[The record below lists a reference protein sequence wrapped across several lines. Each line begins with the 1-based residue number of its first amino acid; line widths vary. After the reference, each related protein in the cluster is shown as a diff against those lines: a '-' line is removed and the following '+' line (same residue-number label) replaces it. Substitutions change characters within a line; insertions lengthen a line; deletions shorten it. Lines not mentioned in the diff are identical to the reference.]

1 MQRITTGKLLIY
13 GLLVFIFGLSSFSVT
28 EASQLTLKKHQA
40 GLRLGVWSHQGGVIP
55 ASDTAG
61 TFRTN
66 INKESF
72 FLEGYYGY
80 RIFPALVGE
89 FSLSIV
95 NRGSVTFEEAGTSNI
110 GNLLVYSF
118 LLHARCYPLVMV
130 KSKVQPFVSI
140 GGGIYYGRRSVQ
152 FSSNYYYAAYNEET
166 GVNLNYSFGGGFEVQ
181 LSNSIALETGSRF
194 MSVNFSKELMGIKD
208 YDALAFWVGVKYL
221 YQSEKK
227 EQKHKRRLR

>member
-1 MQRITTGKLLIY
+1 MHRVTTGKLLIF
-13 GLLVFIFGLSSFSVT
+13 VITLSLFACSAS
-28 EASQLTLKKHQA
+28 EASQVVLRKHQA
-40 GLRLGVWSHQGGVIP
+40 GIRLGVWSHQGGVIP
-55 ASDTAG
+55 ASDSSG
-61 TFRTN
+61 TFRSN

-95 NRGSVTFEEAGTSNI
+95 NRGSVSFEESGTSNV

-130 KSKVQPFVSI
+130 KSKIQPFVSV
-140 GGGIYYGRRSVQ
+140 GGGVYYGRRSVQ
-152 FSSNYYYAAYNEET
+152 FSSNFYYAAYNEES
-166 GVNLNYSFGGGFEVQ
+166 GINLNYSFGGGFDVQ

-221 YQSEKK
+221 YQSDKK
-227 EQKHKRRLR
+227 EQKYKRRLQ